1 MSATFSAADIIG
13 KTLYA
18 KTAVPLK
25 RLPEDSG
32 SLIYTVPAGSVV
44 GVVNS
49 YILPKPGRNANIY
62 WQFSDGSRNFYAE
75 HLIGRFDT
83 KTVELQG
90 SVSLEDQAA
99 AAEAAAE
106 GITDKIGRYVSYIAA
121 GFGLFVLLRDQLK
134 KK

>member
-1 MSATFSAADIIG
+1 MSATFSAADIVG

-32 SLIYTVPAGSVV
+32 SVTYTVPAGSVV

-49 YILPKPGRNANIY
+49 YILPKPGRNSNIY
-62 WQFSDGSRNFYAE
+62 WQFSDGSRSFYAE

-106 GITDKIGRYVSYIAA
+106 GVTDKIGRYVSYIAA

-134 KK
+134 K